1 MVFSSPTF
9 LFAFLPVVLLA
20 TWATPARFRRFVLLA
35 ASAVFYAWG
44 VQGVLAIVWAS
55 ALLDWALALGIQRAR
70 KDDNNRRASA
80 LLVLGILQNLA
91 LLGYYKYLGFASDQL
106 DHLASLL
113 GANGPSIAH
122 VALPIG
128 VSFFTFEK
136 ISYVVDV
143 WRGDVEPRKDPTD
156 VLLFVSLFPRS
167 IAGPIVRLREIQQD
181 LHTPQPR
188 VQDVSD
194 GAVRFAHGL
203 AKKVLIADQ
212 IAPIADAAFA
222 TANTGDGSALTTSAA
237 WLGALAYSL
246 QLYYDFSGYSDMAI
260 GIGKMLGFHLPENF
274 DRPYSSHSVTEFWRR
289 WHMTLSRWFRDY
301 VYISLGGNRNGSN
314 ATYRN
319 LIVVFALTGL
329 WHGAAWSFV
338 LWGLYHGAWLLVERA
353 AGLRAVGGLAIKYPA
368 LRRATTFLIVLIG
381 WVLFRAG
388 DLATAGHYY
397 HAMVAFRGGLTPAV
411 DVALTSQAVF
421 VLAVASIILILPG
434 RRSGGRWLTEAVG
447 RIPDTARSA
456 VLGLAAPLALA
467 YVLST
472 GFHPFLYFQF

>member
-1 MVFSSPTF
+1 VVFSSPTF

-55 ALLDWALALGIQRAR
+55 ALVDWALALGIQKAR
-70 KDDNNRRASA
+70 KDDNKRRADA
-80 LLVLGILQNLA
+80 LLVLGIVQNLA
-91 LLGYYKYLGFASDQL
+91 ILGYYKYLGFADDQL

-113 GANGPSIAH
+113 GANGPGIAQ

-143 WRGDVEPRKDPTD
+143 WRGDVAPRRDPTD

-181 LHTPQPR
+181 LHTPRPR
-188 VQDVSD
+188 AAEASD
-194 GAVRFAHGL
+194 GAIRFAHGL

-212 IAPIADAAFA
+212 LAPIADAAFA
-222 TANTGDGSALTTSAA
+222 SAHSGDGLSTSAA
-237 WLGALAYSL
+237 WLGALAYTL

-260 GIGKMLGFHLPENF
+260 GIAKMLGFHLPENF
-274 DRPYSSHSVTEFWRR
+274 DRPYSSHSITEFWRR

-301 VYISLGGNRNGSN
+301 VYISLGGNRRGAN

-338 LWGLYHGAWLLVERA
+338 LWGLYHGAWLLIERA
-353 AGLRAVGGLAIKYPA
+353 TGLRAVGGQAIKYPA

-388 DLATAGHYY
+388 DLSTAGHYY
-397 HAMVAFRGGLTPAV
+397 HALVAFRGGLTH
-411 DVALTSQAVF
+411 DVRLALTGQAVF
-421 VLAVASIILILPG
+421 VLVLASIIIILPG
-434 RRSGGRWLTEAVG
+434 HRSGGRWLTEAAG
-447 RIPDTARSA
+447 RIPATARTA